1 MYQVLTVDALGRKA
15 RAELCWMTMRK
26 SGMRRW
32 DGRGE
37 MCILTRQ
44 KMHEWVKAGSPFQ
57 VGFVRLA
64 ADGVCHPEC
73 SRVNEGKLM
82 IWERR
87 EIQAELCQGAGK
99 QAVENQDQ

>member
-15 RAELCWMTMRK
+15 RAELCWMTARK
-26 SGMRRW
+26 LGMRRW
-32 DGRGE
+32 DGRVE
-37 MCILTRQ
+37 MCTLTRQ
-44 KMHEWVKAGSPFQ
+44 KMQQWVNAGTPFQ
-57 VGFVRLA
+57 VGSGGLA

-73 SRVNEGKLM
+73 RRVSQGKLM

-87 EIQAELCQGAGK
+87 EIQAELCQGTGE